1 MDVNSKESKVAP
13 FLASCQDWSMVRSI
27 FVQSVF
33 WRVAATLSWALVSLL
48 TLKLF
53 RRHLSL
59 ELYGLV
65 GPALQVLGSLPA
77 LDGGFRATLNRRMLS
92 AGAGVESD
100 ALAAFGQRL
109 YSRLALTATGLG
121 LLLLATYSFTPNA
134 QLMQLPWPFFPLLGS
149 CCGLV
154 VLASSFLQ
162 QMTGVGLQRRMFILQ
177 LIMAWTSLGLLWGG
191 FQLGAG
197 YWSFLLSQGV
207 PPLISILLAVPMLR
221 RVSPSLSILDF
232 SWTPQDTSSLRALWP
247 ESSGVMRMQFST
259 LLLYTVDVY
268 LVSWIWTGS
277 LVSHYTL
284 FANLFSRLRQLLQS
298 ADEAVWPLLA
308 AKRNKGEQ
316 ISAGVLRFNGW
327 LYGAALAVAA
337 VCIGPFVTGFLD
349 KTWAAAPTLATL
361 FAARYLITGL
371 ASQPAW
377 WLYGH
382 GQTRSLAGHMER
394 ELLTS
399 LALSLPL
406 GAWLGPIGIAI
417 AFLLGTL
424 AGSLIPLP
432 LEYARRNN
440 RSAAEIFSV
449 SWLRAFLAAPMAGG
463 LAWLGLQVGG
473 SWLYT
478 VTFAGVATGLTL
490 GAALALAAWKARK
503 AGDFNRIDIANH
515 L

>member
-177 LIMAWTSLGLLWGG
+177 LIMAWTSLGRFSVRGRLLV
-191 FQLGAG
+191 FP
-197 YWSFLLSQGV
+197 SFSRCAAADFY
-207 PPLISILLAVPMLR
+207 PPRCPDASTSIAQPLHPR
-221 RVSPSLSILDF
+221 FFLD
-232 SWTPQDTSSLRALWP
+232 
-247 ESSGVMRMQFST
+247 SSGYILSESPLARVFR
-259 LLLYTVDVY
+259 
-268 LVSWIWTGS
+268 
-277 LVSHYTL
+277 
-284 FANLFSRLRQLLQS
+284 R
-298 ADEAVWPLLA
+298 DENAV
-308 AKRNKGEQ
+308 
-316 ISAGVLRFNGW
+316 
-327 LYGAALAVAA
+327 
-337 VCIGPFVTGFLD
+337 
-349 KTWAAAPTLATL
+349 
-361 FAARYLITGL
+361 
-371 ASQPAW
+371 
-377 WLYGH
+377 
-382 GQTRSLAGHMER
+382 
-394 ELLTS
+394 
-399 LALSLPL
+399 
-406 GAWLGPIGIAI
+406 
-417 AFLLGTL
+417 
-424 AGSLIPLP
+424 
-432 LEYARRNN
+432 
-440 RSAAEIFSV
+440 
-449 SWLRAFLAAPMAGG
+449 
-463 LAWLGLQVGG
+463 
-473 SWLYT
+473 
-478 VTFAGVATGLTL
+478 
-490 GAALALAAWKARK
+490 
-503 AGDFNRIDIANH
+503 
-515 L
+515 